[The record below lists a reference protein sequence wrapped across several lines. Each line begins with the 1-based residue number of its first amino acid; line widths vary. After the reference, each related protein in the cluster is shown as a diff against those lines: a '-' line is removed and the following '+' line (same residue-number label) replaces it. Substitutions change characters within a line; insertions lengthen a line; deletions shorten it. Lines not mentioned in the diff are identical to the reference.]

1 MWPRSETSF
10 STSARR
16 KQTHR
21 STTSKASFSN
31 VPLPYLAL
39 RRVKEIR
46 EQCKKISDSY
56 FNNLEDFIK
65 KKIGKL
71 TSEQSEL
78 IVEMDRV
85 NNIIAEL
92 RLLLNKLDNN
102 RAFLQSA
109 ETVVKLDGDKIEEKV
124 REGIT
129 NIQRFK
135 EAHKNS
141 LFV

>member
-1 MWPRSETSF
+1 M
-10 STSARR
+10 
-16 KQTHR
+16 
-21 STTSKASFSN
+21 
-31 VPLPYLAL
+31 
-39 RRVKEIR
+39 KEIR